1 MYFASGARAIEPSE
15 QIRRTGIQG
24 RAKVKQVFDYQQ
36 CAHVWAQQS
45 QEHGRSPKGQMYFHG
60 ATIYSYGSHYPIARF
75 TDATLDGSRVVLFN
89 SEKNSTTTE
98 RHRDNVRAAL
108 RGLDVFTFNVPRV
121 VPQWSN
127 DESMHRDNVA
137 HLVAAFDSTAT
148 RAAKPHVKFSWI
160 DSDNTEAARID
171 ALASPAAHALNY
183 CRAFGIE
190 APALD
195 IEAAASRIRAAFV
208 RYNDP
213 KRVAKRAASETAKL
227 SKHWRVAAH
236 VCAYFEGVTDKVPS
250 LHFVPHN
257 AKEAVA
263 KAFNLNSWQ
272 LQNRIDAVQ
281 AERRAAMLPRS
292 ERIISAEQWAN
303 HEPGNLGRAAFY
315 SEAGTKVR
323 RVGDT
328 LETSR
333 GAECPF
339 KHAIIAFLK
348 AQECRAT
355 GTSWHR
361 NGQQIR
367 VGHFQVDSIDE
378 YGNMRAGC
386 HTLEYGEMQRL
397 AIKEVPHLVKACFG
411 LPVVSRV

>member
-1 MYFASGARAIEPSE
+1 LNGLPV
-15 QIRRTGIQG
+15 QI
-24 RAKVKQVFDYQQ
+24 
-36 CAHVWAQQS
+36 
-45 QEHGRSPKGQMYFHG
+45 
-60 ATIYSYGSHYPIARF
+60 
-75 TDATLDGSRVVLFN
+75 
-89 SEKNSTTTE
+89 
-98 RHRDNVRAAL
+98 
-108 RGLDVFTFNVPRV
+108 FNVPRV
-121 VPQWSN
+121 VPQWEG
-127 DESMHRDNVA
+127 DESMHRANVA
-137 HLVAAFDSTAT
+137 HLVAAFDNTVT
-148 RAAKPHVKFSWI
+148 RAAKPHIKFSWI

-257 AKEAVA
+257 AKSAIA
-263 KAFNLNSWQ
+263 KAFELNPWQ
-272 LQNRIDAVQ
+272 LESRIDAVQ

-292 ERIISAEQWAN
+292 ERTISAEQWAN

-339 KHAIIAFLK
+339 KHAVIAFLK
-348 AQECRAT
+348 AQECRTT